1 MNKRK
6 LYITLLS
13 ISIAG
18 YIWLFFS
25 SSSSDGT
32 HFWRGCGM
40 KQFFH
45 IPCPACGSTRA
56 MRLLLTGEFKESLL
70 LNPNGLVLLSAMMI
84 IPLWIVMDLL
94 LNKDSFYNSYQYV
107 EQKLKNKR
115 ILFSFL
121 FLYLINWGWN
131 LMKFL

>member
-25 SSSSDGT
+25 SSSDGT
-32 HFWRGCGM
+32 HFWRGCGL

>member
-1 MNKRK
+1 
-6 LYITLLS
+6 
-13 ISIAG
+13 
-18 YIWLFFS
+18 
-25 SSSSDGT
+25 
-32 HFWRGCGM
+32 
-40 KQFFH
+40 
-45 IPCPACGSTRA
+45 

-115 ILFSFL
+115 ILFSIL